1 MSLNQLNQLYRQ
13 VILDHGQ
20 HPRHF
25 GKLDHA
31 SQEVELF
38 NPTCGDA
45 IVLSLKIED
54 DYIVDLAFSGQ
65 GCTISMAS
73 ASMMCEA
80 LLGKTKDQALAMIA
94 TFQALVGGP
103 GQADESWE
111 QALGDAALLEGVKAF
126 PARYKCAILAWK
138 ALGLGLDQDTSLDEG
153 LIRHNQVQESE

>member
-1 MSLNQLNQLYRQ
+1 MSLSQLNQLYRQ

-25 GKLDHA
+25 GKLDHTD
-31 SQEVELF
+31 QEVELF

-45 IVLSLKIED
+45 IVLSLKIKD
-54 DYIVDLAFSGQ
+54 DHIVDLAFSGQ

-80 LLGKTKDQALAMIA
+80 LLGKTKEQALAMIA

-103 GQADESWE
+103 GQVDESWE
-111 QALGDAALLEGVKAF
+111 QALGGLPSPVWSHNRMNFSCFEGQVDPFKDF
-126 PARYKCAILAWK
+126 LTFNGHMQIL
-138 ALGLGLDQDTSLDEG
+138 DF
-153 LIRHNQVQESE
+153 

>member
-80 LLGKTKDQALAMIA
+80 LLGKTKDQAL
-94 TFQALVGGP
+94 VGGP

-153 LIRHNQVQESE
+153 LSRHNQVQESE